1 MEFVAEIDV
10 VNSLFNLTLFQS
22 LLRVVNL
29 RRYNGRILF
38 VPAPGYEGF
47 GDPVEQTTSC
57 KPNEANNAIE
67 GDTSNVC
74 NDKTCSY
81 SGPSVDEADLK
92 WRSLNGP
99 FVNAWISN
107 IAFASEGVMIAPQA
121 QVNRAPFWFISS
133 YFVFDV
139 LKTQNISKKLN
150 CLFLSSF

>member
-1 MEFVAEIDV
+1 MFKFTICSD
-10 VNSLFNLTLFQS
+10 FFQS

-29 RRYNGRILF
+29 RKYNGRILF
-38 VPAPGYEGF
+38 VPAPGYERF

-57 KPNEANNAIE
+57 KSDGASNTME

-74 NDKTCSY
+74 NDVSCTY
-81 SGPSVDEADLK
+81 SGPSVDEAVLK

-121 QVNRAPFWFISS
+121 QVILTPFWFISS
-133 YFVFDV
+133 YFVSDV
-139 LKTQNISKKLN
+139 LKAENILT
-150 CLFLSSF
+150 